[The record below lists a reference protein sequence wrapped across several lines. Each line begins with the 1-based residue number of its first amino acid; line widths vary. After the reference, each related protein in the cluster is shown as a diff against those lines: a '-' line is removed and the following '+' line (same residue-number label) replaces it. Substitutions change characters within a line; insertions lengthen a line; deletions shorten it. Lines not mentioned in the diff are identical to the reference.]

1 MKKKIKNIISKTDNF
16 FYKFFGSDKSVKS
29 LQNIH
34 EAEKI
39 FSCLRQ
45 TGKENN
51 VRFVGGCVR
60 KALCG
65 HEIDDLDLA
74 TSLEPTESKRR
85 LAKED
90 IKVIDSGISHGT
102 ITAILNN
109 KKFEITTLRKD
120 ISTDGRHAVVEFTNE
135 RTEDALRRDFT
146 INSIYADKEGNLFD
160 PNDGVKDLE
169 NGKIEFIGDPE
180 KRVKEDYLRILR
192 YVRFFLNYSKQKH
205 KLNVKKIIKQNISG
219 IVKLSKERLIDEL
232 KKLVMSN
239 GFINI
244 GNDEFCKEIVLLIF
258 PQVKNIDIFKKLN
271 KNYKSEILKKDF
283 IFLLS
288 LLIIDETDST
298 EFFLYKFNLS
308 NEAKKR
314 INFLKEIY
322 DKSNDKN
329 TFSKNNLQK
338 IFYFQGKSYLLDV
351 IDFQLFRSN
360 KKNNKLI
367 ELKKHFEKLEKPLFP
382 IKAKIIMEKYNL
394 KEGQELGQKLKY
406 LENLWVENSF
416 NISEK
421 EVENTFLS

>member
-1 MKKKIKNIISKTDNF
+1 MKNILTT
-16 FYKFFGSDKSVKS
+16 
-29 LQNIH
+29 
-34 EAEKI
+34 I
-39 FSCLRQ
+39 FSSKSDLSS
-45 TGKENN
+45 KEISFLEITKTTRISDLFKVISNYN
-51 VRFVGGCVR
+51 VLSEIRYVGGCVR
-60 KALCG
+60 KIINN
-65 HEIDDLDLA
+65 EKFDDIDLA
-74 TSLEPTESKRR
+74 TNLKPEQV
-85 LAKED
+85 KECL
-90 IKVIDSGISHGT
+90 KNNNIDFFETGIEHGT
-102 ITAILNN
+102 ITAHIGEKN
-109 KKFEITTLRKD
+109 FEITSLRKD
-120 ISTDGRHAVVEFTNE
+120 VSTDGRRAVVEFTNE
-135 RTEDALRRDFT
+135 WAEDALRRDFT

-160 PNDGVKDLE
+160 PNDGVKDLK
-169 NGKIEFIGDPE
+169 NGKIKFIGDPE

-192 YVRFFLNYSKQKH
+192 YVRFFLNYSKQEH
-205 KLNVKKIIKQNISG
+205 QLFVKKIIKQNISG

-232 KKLVMSN
+232 KKLVISN

-244 GNDEFCKEIVLLIF
+244 GDDEFCKEIVLLIF

-288 LLIIDETDST
+288 LLIIDETDNS
-298 EFFLYKFNLS
+298 EFFLYKFNMS
-308 NEAKKR
+308 NESKKR

-322 DKSNDKN
+322 NKSNDKN

-360 KKNNKLI
+360 KKSNKLI
-367 ELKKHFEKLEKPLFP
+367 ELKKHFEKLEKPMFP

-394 KEGQELGQKLKY
+394 KEGKELGQKLKY
-406 LENLWVENSF
+406 LENLWLENSF

>member
-1 MKKKIKNIISKTDNF
+1 MKNILTKIFSSKNDLNSKEVSFLEISKTT
-16 FYKFFGSDKSVKS
+16 KVSDLFKVISNYNDLS
-29 LQNIH
+29 EI
-34 EAEKI
+34 
-39 FSCLRQ
+39 RY
-45 TGKENN
+45 
-51 VRFVGGCVR
+51 VGGCVR
-60 KALCG
+60 KILNN
-65 HEIDDLDLA
+65 EKFDDIDLA
-74 TSLEPTESKRR
+74 TNLKPDEV
-85 LAKED
+85 KECL
-90 IKVIDSGISHGT
+90 KNNNIDFFESGIDHGT
-102 ITAILNN
+102 ITACIDEKN
-109 KKFEITTLRKD
+109 FEITSLRKD
-120 ISTDGRHAVVEFTNE
+120 VSTDGRHAVVEFTNE
-135 RTEDALRRDFT
+135 WNEDALRRDFT
-146 INSIYADKEGNLFD
+146 INSIYADKDGNLFD

-169 NGKIEFIGDPE
+169 NGKIEFIGDPD

-192 YVRFFLNYSKQKH
+192 YVRFFLNYSKQEH

-219 IVKLSKERLIDEL
+219 IAKLSKERLIDEL
-232 KKLVMSN
+232 KKLVLSN

-258 PQVKNIDIFKKLN
+258 PQLKNIDIFKKLN
-271 KNYKSEILKKDF
+271 KNYRREIVKKDF
-283 IFLLS
+283 VFLLS

-298 EFFLYKFNLS
+298 EFFLYKFNVS
-308 NEAKKR
+308 SEAKKR

-322 DKSNDKN
+322 DKFNDKN
-329 TFSKNNLQK
+329 TFSKNNLQR

-367 ELKKHFEKLEKPLFP
+367 ALKKHFEKLEKPLFP

-394 KEGQELGQKLKY
+394 KEGKELGQKLKY

>member
-1 MKKKIKNIISKTDNF
+1 MKNILTKIFSSKNDLSSKEVSFLEISKTT
-16 FYKFFGSDKSVKS
+16 KVSDLFRVISNYNDLS
-29 LQNIH
+29 EI
-34 EAEKI
+34 
-39 FSCLRQ
+39 RY
-45 TGKENN
+45 
-51 VRFVGGCVR
+51 VGGCVR
-60 KALCG
+60 KILNN
-65 HEIDDLDLA
+65 EKFDDIDLA
-74 TSLEPTESKRR
+74 TNLKPDEV
-85 LAKED
+85 KECL
-90 IKVIDSGISHGT
+90 KNNNIDFFETGIDHGT
-102 ITAILNN
+102 ITARIGEKN
-109 KKFEITTLRKD
+109 FEITSLRKD
-120 ISTDGRHAVVEFTNE
+120 VSTDGRRAVVEFTNE
-135 RTEDALRRDFT
+135 WTEDSLRRDFT

-180 KRVKEDYLRILR
+180 KRVREDYLRILR
-192 YVRFFLNYSKQKH
+192 YVRFFLNYSKQEH
-205 KLNVKKIIKQNISG
+205 KLNVRKIIKQNING
-219 IVKLSKERLIDEL
+219 ITKLSKERLIDEL

-271 KNYKSEILKKDF
+271 KNYRNEIIKKDF

-288 LLIIDETDST
+288 LMIIDETDST
-298 EFFLYKFNLS
+298 EFFLYKFNVS

-314 INFLKEIY
+314 INFLKEMY

-329 TFSKNNLQK
+329 TFSKNNLQR

-367 ELKKHFEKLEKPLFP
+367 ALKKHFEKLEKPLFP

-394 KEGQELGQKLKY
+394 KESKELGQKLKY

>member
-1 MKKKIKNIISKTDNF
+1 MKNILT
-16 FYKFFGSDKSVKS
+16 
-29 LQNIH
+29 
-34 EAEKI
+34 KI
-39 FSCLRQ
+39 FSSKNDLSS
-45 TGKENN
+45 KEVFFLEIAKTTKVSDLFKVISNYN
-51 VRFVGGCVR
+51 DLSEIRYVGGCVR
-60 KALCG
+60 KILNN
-65 HEIDDLDLA
+65 EKFDDIDLA
-74 TSLEPTESKRR
+74 TNLKPDEV
-85 LAKED
+85 KECL
-90 IKVIDSGISHGT
+90 KNNNIDFFETGIDHGT
-102 ITAILNN
+102 ITARIEEKN
-109 KKFEITTLRKD
+109 FEITSLRKD
-120 ISTDGRHAVVEFTNE
+120 VSTDGRHAVVEFTNE
-135 RTEDALRRDFT
+135 WTEDALRRDFT

-192 YVRFFLNYSKQKH
+192 YVRFFLNYSKQEH

-232 KKLVMSN
+232 KKLVISN

-298 EFFLYKFNLS
+298 EFFLYKFNMS
-308 NEAKKR
+308 NEAKTR

-322 DKSNDKN
+322 DKSNDN
-329 TFSKNNLQK
+329 YTFSKNNLQK
-338 IFYFQGKSYLLDV
+338 IYYFQGKSYLLDV

-367 ELKKHFEKLEKPLFP
+367 ELKKHFEQLEKPLFP

-394 KEGQELGQKLKY
+394 KEGKELGHKLKY

>member
-1 MKKKIKNIISKTDNF
+1 MKNILT
-16 FYKFFGSDKSVKS
+16 
-29 LQNIH
+29 
-34 EAEKI
+34 KI
-39 FSCLRQ
+39 FSSKKDLSS
-45 TGKENN
+45 KEVSFLEIAKKTKVSDLFKVISNYN
-51 VRFVGGCVR
+51 DLSEIRYVGGCVR
-60 KALCG
+60 KILNN
-65 HEIDDLDLA
+65 ENFDDIDLA
-74 TSLEPTESKRR
+74 TNLKPDEV
-85 LAKED
+85 KECL
-90 IKVIDSGISHGT
+90 KNNNIDFFETGIDHGT
-102 ITAILNN
+102 ITANIDEKN
-109 KKFEITTLRKD
+109 FEITSLRKD
-120 ISTDGRHAVVEFTNE
+120 VSTDGRRAVVEFTNE
-135 RTEDALRRDFT
+135 WTEDALRRDFT

-192 YVRFFLNYSKQKH
+192 YVRFFLNYSKKEH
-205 KLNVKKIIKQNISG
+205 KLNVKKIIKQNING

-244 GNDEFCKEIVLLIF
+244 CNDEFCKEIVLLIF
-258 PQVKNIDIFKKLN
+258 PQVKNIDIFNKFK
-271 KNYKSEILKKDF
+271 KNYRSEILKKDF

-298 EFFLYKFNLS
+298 EFFLYKFNVS

-338 IFYFQGKSYLLDV
+338 IFYFQGKSYLMDV
-351 IDFQLFRSN
+351 IDFQLFRSS

-367 ELKKHFEKLEKPLFP
+367 EIKKHFEKLEKPLFP

-394 KEGQELGQKLKY
+394 KEGKELGQKLKY
-406 LENLWVENSF
+406 LENLWVENNF

>member
-1 MKKKIKNIISKTDNF
+1 MKNILTT
-16 FYKFFGSDKSVKS
+16 
-29 LQNIH
+29 
-34 EAEKI
+34 I
-39 FSCLRQ
+39 FSSKSDLSS
-45 TGKENN
+45 KEIYFLEITKTTRISDLFKVISNYN
-51 VRFVGGCVR
+51 VLSEIRYVGGCVR
-60 KALCG
+60 KIINN
-65 HEIDDLDLA
+65 EKFDDIDLA
-74 TSLEPTESKRR
+74 TNLKPEQV
-85 LAKED
+85 KECL
-90 IKVIDSGISHGT
+90 KNNNIDFFETGIEHGT
-102 ITAILNN
+102 ITAHIGEKN
-109 KKFEITTLRKD
+109 FEITSLRKD
-120 ISTDGRHAVVEFTNE
+120 VSTDGRRAVVEFTNE
-135 RTEDALRRDFT
+135 WAEDALRRDFT

-160 PNDGVKDLE
+160 PNDGVKDLK
-169 NGKIEFIGDPE
+169 NGKIKFIGDPE

-192 YVRFFLNYSKQKH
+192 YVRFFLNYSKQEH
-205 KLNVKKIIKQNISG
+205 QLFVKKIIKQNISG

-232 KKLVMSN
+232 KKLVISN

-244 GNDEFCKEIVLLIF
+244 GDDEFCKEIVLLIF

-288 LLIIDETDST
+288 LLIIDETDNS
-298 EFFLYKFNLS
+298 EFFLYKFNMS

-360 KKNNKLI
+360 KKSYKLI
-367 ELKKHFEKLEKPLFP
+367 KFKKYFEKLEKPIFP

-394 KEGQELGQKLKY
+394 KEGKELGQKLKY

>member
-1 MKKKIKNIISKTDNF
+1 MKNILTN
-16 FYKFFGSDKSVKS
+16 
-29 LQNIH
+29 
-34 EAEKI
+34 I
-39 FSCLRQ
+39 FSSKNELSS
-45 TGKENN
+45 KEISFLEITKTTKVSELFN
-51 VRFVGGCVR
+51 VISNYNDSSEIRYVGGCVR
-60 KALCG
+60 KILNN
-65 HEIDDLDLA
+65 EKFDDIDLA
-74 TSLEPTESKRR
+74 TNLKPEEV
-85 LAKED
+85 KECL
-90 IKVIDSGISHGT
+90 KNNNIDFFETGIEHGT
-102 ITAILNN
+102 ITARIE
-109 KKFEITTLRKD
+109 KKNFEITSLRKD

-135 RTEDALRRDFT
+135 WFEDAMRRDFT

-192 YVRFFLNYSKQKH
+192 YVRFFLNYSKQEH
-205 KLNVKKIIKQNISG
+205 DLNVIKIIKQNING
-219 IVKLSKERLIDEL
+219 IVELSKERLIDEL
-232 KKLVMSN
+232 KKLIISN
-239 GFINI
+239 RFIDI
-244 GNDEFCKEIVLLIF
+244 SDDKFCKEILSLIF

-271 KNYKSEILKKDF
+271 KNYKNEILKKDF

-288 LLIIDETDST
+288 LLIIDETDNS
-298 EFFLYKFNLS
+298 EFFLYKYNMS
-308 NEAKKR
+308 NEDKKR
-314 INFLKEIY
+314 INFLKNIY

-338 IFYFQGKSYLLDV
+338 IFYFQGKSYLFDV

-367 ELKKHFEKLEKPLFP
+367 ELKKHFEKLEKPHFP

-394 KEGQELGQKLKY
+394 KEGKELGQKLKY

>member
-1 MKKKIKNIISKTDNF
+1 MKNILT
-16 FYKFFGSDKSVKS
+16 
-29 LQNIH
+29 
-34 EAEKI
+34 KI
-39 FSCLRQ
+39 FSSKNDLSF
-45 TGKENN
+45 KEVSFLEITKTTKVSDLFKVISNYN
-51 VRFVGGCVR
+51 DLSEIRYVGGCVR
-60 KALCG
+60 KILNN
-65 HEIDDLDLA
+65 EKFDDIDLA
-74 TSLEPTESKRR
+74 TNLKPDEV
-85 LAKED
+85 KECL
-90 IKVIDSGISHGT
+90 KNNNIDFFETGIDHGT
-102 ITAILNN
+102 ITARIDEKN
-109 KKFEITTLRKD
+109 FEITSLRKD
-120 ISTDGRHAVVEFTNE
+120 VATDGRRAVVKFTNE
-135 RTEDALRRDFT
+135 WTEDALRRDFT

-192 YVRFFLNYSKQKH
+192 YVRFFLNYSKQEH

-298 EFFLYKFNLS
+298 EFFLYKFNVS

-394 KEGQELGQKLKY
+394 KESKELGQKLKY

-421 EVENTFLS
+421 EVKNTFLS

>member
-1 MKKKIKNIISKTDNF
+1 MKNILTT
-16 FYKFFGSDKSVKS
+16 
-29 LQNIH
+29 
-34 EAEKI
+34 I
-39 FSCLRQ
+39 FSSKSDLSS
-45 TGKENN
+45 KEISFLEITKTTRISDLFKVISNYN
-51 VRFVGGCVR
+51 VLSEIRYVGGCVR
-60 KALCG
+60 KIINN
-65 HEIDDLDLA
+65 EKFDDIDLA
-74 TSLEPTESKRR
+74 TNLKPEQV
-85 LAKED
+85 KECL
-90 IKVIDSGISHGT
+90 KNNNIDFFETGIEHGT
-102 ITAILNN
+102 ITAHIGEKN
-109 KKFEITTLRKD
+109 FEITSLRKD
-120 ISTDGRHAVVEFTNE
+120 VSTDGRRAVVEFTNE
-135 RTEDALRRDFT
+135 WAEDALRRDFT

-160 PNDGVKDLE
+160 PNDGVKDLK
-169 NGKIEFIGDPE
+169 NGKIKFIGDPE

-192 YVRFFLNYSKQKH
+192 YVRFFLNYSKQEH
-205 KLNVKKIIKQNISG
+205 QLIVKKIIKQNIGG

-232 KKLVMSN
+232 KKLVISN

-244 GNDEFCKEIVLLIF
+244 GDDEFCKEIVLLIF

-288 LLIIDETDST
+288 LLIIDETDNS
-298 EFFLYKFNLS
+298 EFFLYKFNMS
-308 NEAKKR
+308 NEVKKR
-314 INFLKEIY
+314 ISFLKEIY

-360 KKNNKLI
+360 KKSNKLI
-367 ELKKHFEKLEKPLFP
+367 ELKKHFEKLEKPMFP

-394 KEGQELGQKLKY
+394 KEGKELGQKLKY
-406 LENLWVENSF
+406 LENLWLENSF